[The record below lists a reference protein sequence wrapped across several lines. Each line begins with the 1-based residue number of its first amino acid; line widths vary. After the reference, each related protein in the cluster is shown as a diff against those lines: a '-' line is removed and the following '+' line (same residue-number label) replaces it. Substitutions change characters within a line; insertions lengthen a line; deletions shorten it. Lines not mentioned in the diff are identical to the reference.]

1 MKTHASHFYFDFF
14 NQSKNVR
21 FLSDFWI
28 FYLFTTWLTEVD
40 LILRKKASVNANAY
54 WFHYTPLC
62 HSATPWWR
70 LSPGRPRYFPVTSS
84 MEGGRGHSLKWGP
97 SAKTESHHG
106 SISVSTLCRIIAG
119 FLLDCVFVSESGSKS
134 VKLNTKLNVI
144 FVFSF
149 IERVLQ
155 LSWACSLLLSVV
167 GWLNDGQWVSFIRR
181 FMVSWSQKVPTTVI
195 LTWRTVCLMTSLS
208 AGGLTPWPVRF
219 SVSAESP
226 GNCTKPGSMPFS
238 QHISI

>member
-1 MKTHASHFYFDFF
+1 MPTLTDFIIHHCATAPPLGD
-14 NQSKNVR
+14 V
-21 FLSDFWI
+21 
-28 FYLFTTWLTEVD
+28 YL
-40 LILRKKASVNANAY
+40 
-54 WFHYTPLC
+54 
-62 HSATPWWR
+62 
-70 LSPGRPRYFPVTSS
+70 PGAPVTSS
-84 MEGGRGHSLKWGP
+84 TEGWRGHSLLFSWLQWKIVQLKWGP

-119 FLLDCVFVSESGSKS
+119 FLLDCVFVSESGSES
-134 VKLNTKLNVI
+134 VKLNTKLKVI

-155 LSWACSLLLSVV
+155 LLWACSLLLSVV
-167 GWLNDGQWVSFIRR
+167 GWLNDGQWVRFIRS
-181 FMVSWSQKVPTTVI
+181 FVVSWSPKVPTTVI

-208 AGGLTPWPVRF
+208 AVGLPPWPVRF